1 MRSLAINQANLDNQ
15 KEAVKQERRLSL
27 DNQPYSTAIVDR
39 WPLIA
44 FRNWQNAH
52 SLMGSFEDLNAS
64 SVEDVTK
71 FFRTYYAPN
80 NAVLVLSG
88 DIDAAEAKKLVE
100 TYFGDIPA
108 QTQPK
113 HPDLA
118 EPAVVQ
124 PASEVY
130 RDPLAQVPAVV
141 IGYPGPARRSPDYYA
156 LGMLDVLLTGGESSR
171 FQQDLVKGKQSVI
184 QYEAN
189 LGWPFAS
196 TGDYKD
202 PGVYAAFL
210 LFNPKFDHA
219 DIVQQV
225 QEEFDRIQKEG
236 VDQKELDRVRTY
248 LRASTISGLQSSIRR
263 ARMLGQYELL
273 DGNPD
278 FVNTELASFLA
289 VTREQIQTVAKKY
302 LLPERRFVLEIATAP
317 RRENPAK

>member
-1 MRSLAINQANLDNQ
+1 MGTPATAPPER
-15 KEAVKQERRLSL
+15 KEV
-27 DNQPYSTAIVDR
+27 
-39 WPLIA
+39 IA
-44 FRNWQNAH
+44 DIIRNWQNAH

-88 DIDAAEAKKLVE
+88 DVDAAEAKKLVE

-118 EPAVVQ
+118 EPAAVQ

-196 TGDYKD
+196 TGDYMD

-289 VTREQIQTVAKKY
+289 VTPEQIQAVAKKY